1 MADAKDKPKLNK
13 KSEERTLED
22 LETSAGAAFSVSPET
37 MKKLKA
43 SQKQQELLDTIEIID
58 GDT

>member
-1 MADAKDKPKLNK
+1 MTNSEGKQKPNK
-13 KSEERTLED
+13 EPKEKSLED

-58 GDT
+58 GNP